1 MSIVGNK
8 SEEFVVVETLQKSDE
23 KFIITQEDGGGGGHH
38 NTTTTTMIDNDKKMR
53 RQIANS
59 NERRRM
65 QSINA
70 GFQSLRLLLPHH
82 EGEKLSKAAILQQT
96 AEFVFNLEQ
105 DKNRLMSNVS
115 YLRELLLK
123 NNINPDLPTVSV
135 SSTGTTAT
143 TSTVSGKKRKLD
155 NVMTMQTISDSSDEG
170 LGSMSPEPLT
180 FVTVMTKPSGAIT
193 TTTSASAAS
202 TNSILA
208 KEVVD
213 LKHQLEIERRQR
225 MMLEDQLRQLE
236 CQVYPERL
244 SREERIYQH
253 QEVIEHT
260 DNLRVDDV
268 DMVDGP
274 EDGVEVVEEEDDEDE
289 STTISLLPE
298 DSMTKVSLSQ
308 LQLHQTHDLQDMQV
322 VSLDSLP
329 ATGQNVVV
337 CSPVEEISIE
347 ETRVVSPSRVVVEKV
362 EEVVEKAEI
371 STKQRLQP
379 ILEAVI
385 KAEPKV
391 EVERISNSPVSLT
404 VVKSED
410 SAAAQSRMYV
420 TSTSRQNLETI
431 VEAIRHL
438 EGDHLFGETTQ
449 EQPTQ
454 EAPLAL
460 TTHNKQSHLQPLQHA
475 RKIHVD
481 VNPFL
486 HFRTP
491 TTATAQHL
499 QQQCRPG
506 VIVVKQNS

>member
-8 SEEFVVVETLQKSDE
+8 SDEFVMMEALQKSDE
-23 KFIITQEDGGGGGHH
+23 KFIIKQEDGGGGELH
-38 NTTTTTMIDNDKKMR
+38 NTSTMIDNDKKMR

-96 AEFVFNLEQ
+96 AEFVYNLEQ
-105 DKNRLMSNVS
+105 DKSRLMSNVS

-123 NNINPDLPTVSV
+123 NNINPDLPTVTGSTV
-135 SSTGTTAT
+135 STTTAT

-155 NVMTMQTISDSSDEG
+155 TVMTMQTISDSSDEG

-180 FVTVMTKPSGAIT
+180 FVTVMTKPSGPIT
-193 TTTSASAAS
+193 TTTSSTTAT

-208 KEVVD
+208 KEVVE

-225 MMLEDQLRQLE
+225 VLLEDQLRQVE
-236 CQVYPERL
+236 CQVYPDQV
-244 SREERIYQH
+244 SREEHIYQH

-260 DNLRVDDV
+260 NNLRVDGM
-268 DMVDGP
+268 DMVDDI
-274 EDGVEVVEEEDDEDE
+274 EDGVEVIEEEDEDN
-289 STTISLLPE
+289 STSMSIIPE
-298 DSMTKVSLSQ
+298 DPITKLSLSQ
-308 LQLHQTHDLQDMQV
+308 LSELQQSQDMHV
-322 VSLDSLP
+322 LSLESLQP
-329 ATGQNVVV
+329 TGQNVVV
-337 CSPVEEISIE
+337 CSSPVHEISIE
-347 ETRVVSPSRVVVEKV
+347 ETHGLSPSRVVVECNKSD
-362 EEVVEKAEI
+362 VEKVEI

-391 EVERISNSPVSLT
+391 EVERITNSPVSLT
-404 VVKSED
+404 VVKTEQSTQA
-410 SAAAQSRMYV
+410 SSPQSRMYL

-460 TTHNKQSHLQPLQHA
+460 TTHNKQTHLHPHQYT

-486 HFRTP
+486 HFRTSTSA
-491 TTATAQHL
+491 TTQHL
-499 QQQCRPG
+499 QQCRPG